1 MSSLSDKEIHTQ
13 NMSSGWEHLYNIEKY
28 MLLSCAFTSFFH
40 FSNNSPSSPQNPF
53 NLVQFCLCF
62 SKLGFVFFFP
72 QELCFQAP
80 SKKTPST
87 SESLPQSERGSVV
100 GLLVKSFQ
108 INSMRNQVLLI
119 TIMINMIMALCSK
132 CSVSLQKYEDRF
144 GDRSCPLGTNI

>member
-62 SKLGFVFFFP
+62 SKLGFFFCFSSGVVFSGTK
-72 QELCFQAP
+72 QEDSINIRVIATVRTWFCGRTT
-80 SKKTPST
+80 SKKFLDKFHEKSGSIDHNNDKHDNGTMFQVFCQ
-87 SESLPQSERGSVV
+87 SLE
-100 GLLVKSFQ
+100 
-108 INSMRNQVLLI
+108 I
-119 TIMINMIMALCSK
+119 
-132 CSVSLQKYEDRF
+132 
-144 GDRSCPLGTNI
+144 